1 MKSLVKDIIVFIVG
15 IIGEMYLFFQ
25 QPYLEIKGTGHFDGL
40 YVLFPLMIL
49 PLIGLVIGIFI
60 KSNSKYAFVIVT
72 LLFSVLF
79 IIKYFMGIDEIVVV
93 YVLAY
98 LFNTA
103 VGIGIGHGI
112 RVLALSIVKKS
123 VNTKANRK
131 RRAL

>member
-1 MKSLVKDIIVFIVG
+1 MKNFVKAVIVFIIG
-15 IIGEMYLFFQ
+15 IIGEVYLFLQ
-25 QPYLEIKGTGHFDGL
+25 QPYLEEEFAGHLDGF
-40 YVLFPLMIL
+40 YILFPLMIL

-60 KSNSKYAFVIVT
+60 KSNIKYAFVIVT

-98 LFNTA
+98 MFNTA

-112 RVLALSIVKKS
+112 RALSISIAEKIREHKS
-123 VNTKANRK
+123 K
-131 RRAL
+131 